1 LVGREKAREE
11 KGERLLCPLH
21 RLLSLLVAMSVV
33 FNGPGICLVC
43 STPINSIHFGIDAC
57 RACSSFFK
65 RAKLSGK
72 RYPCRQGG
80 GGKCPITRGDNF
92 VCRRCR
98 YDKCVA
104 AGMVYEGLM
113 RPAKRITQ
121 ETSLKAVTFQE
132 QSSSQSILGRI
143 AREYKSFIDR
153 RRKKEQIVISTS
165 EATERVPH
173 PTEEIY
179 CANFD
184 CTIPTIYIAVAETW
198 NFFKDV
204 FPSLLKHS
212 ADDQARIRFLLN
224 SKPGLISRMSYF
236 GATFLKCRYW
246 KDSIEQVESSEDS
259 INCEILFYTNS
270 QIDFSIMCS
279 ALICVNMRL
288 PDEWLPLSE
297 GGENRNSLVQSI
309 QLFINDQMEMV
320 IPSLERTQMND
331 TEMHAILALMLCD
344 SGSSSENLLASLDAI
359 RSEVIRDLRRYYIE
373 EMGLTDYSMRLGNL
387 MSLCHTLR
395 EGTCLFQE
403 CFRMQVSIFDLY
415 TKETKLKEI
424 FM

>member
-1 LVGREKAREE
+1 MPIHQK
-11 KGERLLCPLH
+11 C
-21 RLLSLLVAMSVV
+21 SDV
-33 FNGPGICLVC
+33 FSPRFSAFNAGI
-43 STPINSIHFGIDAC
+43 GKK
-57 RACSSFFK
+57 ACSSFFK

-173 PTEEIY
+173 PTEILEGFYRTSRIFGR
-179 CANFD
+179 FD
-184 CTIPTIYIAVAETW
+184 Q
-198 NFFKDV
+198 F
-204 FPSLLKHS
+204 
-212 ADDQARIRFLLN
+212 
-224 SKPGLISRMSYF
+224 
-236 GATFLKCRYW
+236 
-246 KDSIEQVESSEDS
+246 
-259 INCEILFYTNS
+259 
-270 QIDFSIMCS
+270 IMCS

-297 GGENRNSLVQSI
+297 GGENRNSLV
-309 QLFINDQMEMV
+309 
-320 IPSLERTQMND
+320 
-331 TEMHAILALMLCD
+331 H
-344 SGSSSENLLASLDAI
+344 SSENLLASLDAI

-395 EGTCLFQE
+395 A
-403 CFRMQVSIFDLY
+403 VSI
-415 TKETKLKEI
+415 
-424 FM
+424 

>member
-1 LVGREKAREE
+1 
-11 KGERLLCPLH
+11 
-21 RLLSLLVAMSVV
+21 MSVV

-212 ADDQARIRFLLN
+212 ADDQNELFRSYLPKMQILEGFYRTSRIFGRFDQ
-224 SKPGLISRMSYF
+224 F
-236 GATFLKCRYW
+236 
-246 KDSIEQVESSEDS
+246 
-259 INCEILFYTNS
+259 
-270 QIDFSIMCS
+270 IMCS